1 MKNARLALCTDFNN
15 KLVIPSLIVIY
26 QLGLDFF
33 FSKMHKTCLI
43 IELTCCWEEY
53 VQVCHQKKIIT
64 LISKSIQSNRW
75 PVHLFA
81 IEVGARGY
89 CSTDVKSCLSR
100 PGFMSKLLTLTI
112 KKLSLSSLKVPFQLW
127 LSRDCESGLR
137 KQWQYPP

>member
-1 MKNARLALCTDFNN
+1 MHWFQQQVSYSIFDSNISATTRFLFFKDAQDLLNYRAHML
-15 KLVIPSLIVIY
+15 
-26 QLGLDFF
+26 LGGIRAGLPP
-33 FSKMHKTCLI
+33 
-43 IELTCCWEEY
+43 E
-53 VQVCHQKKIIT
+53 KIIT

>member
-15 KLVIPSLIVIY
+15 KLVIPSLIVIS

-33 FSKMHKTCLI
+33 FSKMH
-43 IELTCCWEEY
+43 